1 MTSSGWFAPEAG
13 EVAPTSLDALR
24 ARRFVI
30 TGPTGWIGAA
40 ALAWLRRAL
49 GEEGFR
55 RQVKAFGSSAREITV
70 EGEPFTVRALGDLR
84 PADVEGAIVYHLA
97 YLTRDKIGGISDADY
112 VARNLA
118 IDDAVFYAIEAGRP
132 AGLFVASSGAA
143 REVERGGSKDFY
155 GLLKL
160 AQEERA
166 QKFGQRTRT
175 PVFVGRIFN
184 IAGPYVNKHNLYALA
199 SFVSQALDTGEIR
212 IEASIPVYRS
222 YVHVL
227 DMIAVIAA
235 TLVGGDAPSEAV
247 DISGQE
253 VLEMQDIAEGAARAV
268 GLNFDVVRRAELRYD
283 AKSLYLGDSWP
294 FRTLALRSGLRP
306 RSFAQQA
313 VDTAVYLRALREDA
327 LA

>member
-1 MTSSGWFAPEAG
+1 MSFSGWFAPEAG
-13 EVAPTSLDALR
+13 GIDPTYLDALR

-40 ALAWLRRAL
+40 ALAWLRRIL
-49 GEEGFR
+49 GQEAFH
-55 RQVKAFGSSAREITV
+55 RQVAAFGSSQRTITV
-70 EGEPFTVRALGDLR
+70 EGEPFAVRALADLR

-97 YLTRDKIGGISDADY
+97 YLTRDKIGGVSDADY
-112 VARNLA
+112 VTRNLA
-118 IDDAVFYAIEAGRP
+118 IDDALFSAIEAGRP

-143 REVERGGSKDFY
+143 KEVERGGSKDFY

-166 QKFGQRTRT
+166 QKFGQRTQA

-184 IAGPYVNKHNLYALA
+184 ISGPYVNKHNLYALA
-199 SFVSQALDTGEIR
+199 SFITQALDTGEIR
-212 IEASIPVYRS
+212 VEAPIPVYRS

-227 DMIAVIAA
+227 DMIAVVAA
-235 TLVGGDAPSEAV
+235 TLVDDAAPGEAV

-283 AKSLYLGDSWP
+283 AKNLYLGDSWS

-313 VDTAVYLRALREDA
+313 VDTAVYLRALRDDA